1 MNMLLIRRCETDRLR
16 LFIQHTSDSKTPRAV
31 SITLIHEVHS
41 MKQPTTKTI
50 PALLILAVSI
60 LLTACNT
67 VEGVGKD
74 IQSGG
79 KAIERAAQ

>member
-1 MNMLLIRRCETDRLR
+1 
-16 LFIQHTSDSKTPRAV
+16 
-31 SITLIHEVHS
+31 